1 MNLTENESNDI
12 TKLIGKKFLINE
24 WRDTTLQKVSG
35 IYKIINKVNGKYYVG
50 SSKNIFE
57 RWNIHLRDLNK
68 GNHHS
73 DYLQRS
79 WNKYKSDKFVFEIV
93 ELVSYEKL
101 KETEQNYLNKAFIC
115 ENAEST
121 YNASANSTGGTC
133 LPEII
138 NKIKSHWTIEKRKTH
153 AEKCVGNKNH
163 FYGNTHNDVTKH
175 ILSEKHTG
183 KILSNEHRA
192 KISKSNMGLIPWNK
206 GKPLTETQK
215 ESFKKMGEKQ
225 CGDSNPNADLTI
237 FYFLNEDTGEIF
249 TGTRCSF
256 KKKFN
261 INPYGLISGMIKKS
275 RNGWT
280 VKPSTS
286 SLVQPTYQLE

>member
-12 TKLIGKKFLINE
+12 MKIIGKKFLINE
-24 WRDTTLQKVSG
+24 WRDIKNPKISG
-35 IYKIINKVNGKYYVG
+35 IYKIINKLNGKYYVG

-57 RWNIHLRDLNK
+57 RWNIHLRNLNNCK
-68 GNHHS
+68 HHS
-73 DYLQRS
+73 DYLQRA
-79 WNKYKSDKFVFEIV
+79 WNKYKPDNFVFEIV

-121 YNASANSTGGTC
+121 YNASQNSTGGTC

-138 NKIKSHWTIEKRKTH
+138 DKIKSHWTIEKRKTH
-153 AEKCVGNKNH
+153 SEKSLGDKNH
-163 FYGNTHNDVTKH
+163 FYGKSHDLDTRQV
-175 ILSEKHTG
+175 LSRKHTG
-183 KILSNEHRA
+183 KKLTKEHCDKIRNSNLG
-192 KISKSNMGLIPWNK
+192 KIPWNK
-206 GKPLTETQK
+206 GKPLK
-215 ESFKKMGEKQ
+215 EIHAESYKKMGEKQ
-225 CGDSNPNADLTI
+225 RGNSNPNADLTI
-237 FYFLNEDTGEIF
+237 FYFVNEDTGEVF

-256 KKKFN
+256 KNKFN
-261 INPYGLISGMIKKS
+261 INPYGLISGIIKKS

-286 SLVQPTYQLE
+286 SLIQPTYQPE